1 VTGQPGL
8 ILVADDDPDIVALVS
23 AVLRRAGFDVVEASD
38 GAEALELLR
47 TRRPQLAVLDIS
59 MPKLDGMEVLRFMRA
74 EPESSAVPVV
84 LLSARA
90 QEADVRDGYAQGASK
105 YVRKPFSPR
114 ELVAVVREL
123 LGF

>member
-59 MPKLDGMEVLRFMRA
+59 MPKLDGMEVLQFMRA

>member
-1 VTGQPGL
+1 VTVQPGL

-59 MPKLDGMEVLRFMRA
+59 MPKLDGLEVLRLMRA
-74 EPESSAVPVV
+74 EPESSGLPVV

-123 LGF
+123 LAF

>member
-1 VTGQPGL
+1 MTVQPGL

-59 MPKLDGMEVLRFMRA
+59 MPKLDGLEVLRSMRA
-74 EPESSAVPVV
+74 EPETSGLPVV

-90 QEADVRDGYAQGASK
+90 QEADVRDAYAQGASK

-123 LGF
+123 LAF

>member
-1 VTGQPGL
+1 MTGQPGL

>member
-23 AVLRRAGFDVVEASD
+23 AVLRRAVFDVVEASD